1 MDCFHYVFVDC
12 FHYVVFSCLCVVGS
26 IMSSLLR
33 VEIALHRFTSAT
45 PGAASDREDL
55 TLVVAPAPNRQFPA
69 RALDFDSLPQFARAV
84 DSLLAAAGHGF
95 LYGLFDR
102 FVGFAGALLNEFVSC

>member
-33 VEIALHRFTSAT
+33 VEIALHRFTSAA
-45 PGAASDREDL
+45 PGAASHREDL
-55 TLVVAPAPNRQFPA
+55 TLVVAPLIGIWFLA
-69 RALDFDSLPQFARAV
+69 RRAYSALR
-84 DSLLAAAGHGF
+84 G
-95 LYGLFDR
+95 
-102 FVGFAGALLNEFVSC
+102 